1 MLDRRG
7 RLKTDYISGA
17 FRKLLDKHGMQHITF
32 HDLRHSCLTILA
44 NSNGCTIRQVQAYA
58 GHANYNITVNL
69 SKGHTPQSSHIRQR
83 ALPFRRGNA
92 FYYRLLFETKLYE
105 LNLPERTKST
115 LYRGGCSTIGQLVSL
130 TPTQLK
136 KIRNLGKKTYKD
148 IVDMLKEYGLR
159 LKDEDTTPTGGH

>member
-1 MLDRRG
+1 MKYVNISRKDLENTLPIIATILGFMLDKRESEMAEIDTTVKSIAFSSDVSESDIMTLATIEN
-7 RLKTDYISGA
+7 RLTEVKFELMGIQA
-17 FRKLLDKHGMQHITF
+17 
-32 HDLRHSCLTILA
+32 LA
-44 NSNGCTIRQVQAYA
+44 KEVENT
-58 GHANYNITVNL
+58 
-69 SKGHTPQSSHIRQR
+69 
-83 ALPFRRGNA
+83 
-92 FYYRLLFETKLYE
+92 YYGLLFETKVYE

-115 LYRGGCSTIGQLVSL
+115 LYRGGCSTMGQLVSL